1 MLNTTGAIFTFTER
15 EAEYSV
21 HFVYRHQKPH
31 AVTVFLPDATVLRV
45 NLENGDRRYKP
56 RVEDCR
62 RAIEDARRQLTG
74 DTVRTADA
82 ADRKRRRKAAIKPQ
96 LTLRIED

>member
-21 HFVYRHQKPH
+21 HFVYRHQKPY
-31 AVTVFLPDATVLRV
+31 AVTVFLPDANVLRV

-62 RAIEDARRQLTG
+62 RAIEDAKRQLAG
-74 DTVRTADA
+74 EGGRTRDA
-82 ADRKRRRKAAIKPQ
+82 ADRRARRMRAAKR
-96 LTLRIED
+96 